1 MPPSGA
7 QGAAYFPAVPAAI
20 DLPAME
26 HEILRHWR
34 DGKVFD
40 RSLDRTATG
49 QIWTFYEGPPTANG
63 MPGVHHIE
71 ARVFKDLFPRFKT
84 MQGFH
89 VPRQAG
95 WDCHGLP
102 VEVAVEKELGLS
114 GKKDIEAYGIAAF
127 NQRCRESV
135 LLHVDAFEELT
146 NRLGYWIDLS
156 SAYRTMDS
164 SYVESVWWSLK
175 EIFRKGLLVK
185 DYRIS
190 PYCPR
195 CETALSDH
203 EMGQPDVYRPVTDPG
218 VTVRFPLLTVP
229 AAATPLLTG
238 ADLLVWTTTPWTLV
252 SNTAVAVH
260 PAESYVVAR
269 QAGGQQAVVVAEQ
282 LMPRVLG
289 EGWHVAARLRGS
301 DLVGATYRPPLTLV
315 DIPGAHRVVPGTFVT
330 TEDGTGLVH
339 MAPAFGADDME
350 TSRAHGLPVVNPVR
364 PDGRF
369 EESVPLV
376 GGLFFKDAD
385 EPLVRELTER
395 GLLFRSEPYQHSYPH
410 CWRCHTPLLY
420 YALPSWFIR
429 TTQIKDRLLAEN
441 ERTNWQPA
449 TIKEGRYGEWLRNN
463 VDWALSRTRY
473 WGTPLPLWECGEHH
487 LTCVGSV
494 AELSEL
500 AGRDLSDLDPH
511 RPYVDAVVI
520 ACPGCGG
527 PAQRVPEVIDAWY
540 DSGSMPFARLG
551 APYRNEEEFRRAYP
565 AQFICE
571 AIDQTRGWFY
581 SLMAVGTLVF
591 DRSSYENVVCLGLVV
606 DEHGRKMSKHLG
618 NVLEPMPL
626 MEAHGADAVRWFF
639 AASGSPWSTR
649 RIGSATLEEI
659 VRKVLLTY
667 WNTVSFLALYANAG
681 AAQGAAWRPEMLA
694 GAPPPAARPLLDRWA
709 LGELTIVTSEVTA
722 ALEEFDTA
730 AAGRRLAAFV
740 DDLSNWY
747 VRRSRRRFWEG
758 PGTPGGAAAF
768 ATLYQCLETLTRLMA
783 PIVPFLTEYVWG
795 ILRGPED
802 PDSVHLTTWPVID
815 PALVDRQL
823 SGQMGLAR
831 RLVELGRS
839 ARATASLGI
848 RQPLP
853 RALVSAPGFAG
864 LPAELRD
871 QVAGELNVRGLDAL
885 STVADD
891 LVDHVVKPNFRTL
904 GRRFG
909 NRTQTVARAITAMDP
924 GTLAGRLT
932 GGEASVVV
940 DGEPVTIGPDD
951 VIVTQTPRAGWSVA
965 SDGGETVAL
974 DLDVTPEL
982 RREGLARDVIR
993 LIQDARKADGLEV
1006 TDRITL
1012 RWEAADAEL
1021 ATALTEHG
1029 QLIAGE
1035 VLATE
1040 FGPRG
1045 TAGAGPAA
1053 APDAGAGHRA
1063 EDLGLTFWIRRS

>member
-1 MPPSGA
+1 MSPSGDS
-7 QGAAYFPAVPAAI
+7 GAAYFPAVPAAV
-20 DLPAME
+20 DLPAVE
-26 HEILRHWR
+26 HEILQRWR

-40 RSLDRTATG
+40 RSLDRTAAG
-49 QIWTFYEGPPTANG
+49 PIWTFYEGPPTANG

-156 SAYRTMDS
+156 SAYRTMDA

-203 EMGQPDVYRPVTDPG
+203 EMGQPDVYRTVTDPA

-229 AAATPLLTG
+229 DGATPLLNG

-260 PAESYVVAR
+260 PDESYVVAR
-269 QAGGQQAVVVAEQ
+269 RAGGQESVVVAEQ
-282 LMPRVLG
+282 LLPRVLG
-289 EGWHVAARLRGS
+289 AGWHVAARLPGS
-301 DLVGATYRPPLTLV
+301 GLVGATYRPPFSLV
-315 DIPGAHRVVPGTFVT
+315 DIPGAHRVLPGTFVT

-339 MAPAFGADDME
+339 MSPAFGADDME

-369 EESVPLV
+369 EESVPMV

-385 EPLVRELTER
+385 EPLVRDLTER
-395 GLLFRSEPYQHSYPH
+395 GLLFHSEPYQHSYPH

-441 ERTNWQPA
+441 ERTNWQPP

-487 LTCVGSV
+487 LTCAGSL

-500 AGRDLSDLDPH
+500 AGRDLSALDPH

-520 ACPGCGG
+520 TCPDCGG
-527 PAQRVPEVIDAWY
+527 PAQRAPEVIDAWY

-551 APYRNEEEFRRAYP
+551 APWRNEEEFRRAYP

-606 DEHGRKMSKHLG
+606 DKDGRKMSKHLG
-618 NVLEPMPL
+618 NVLEPISL

-649 RIGSATLEEI
+649 RIGAETLEEI

-681 AAQGAAWRPEMLA
+681 AAQGAAWRPAMLA
-694 GAPPPAARPLLDRWA
+694 GAPPPAARPLLDRWV
-709 LGELTIVTSEVTA
+709 LSELTIVTSEVTA

-730 AAGRRLAAFV
+730 AAGRRLAAFTG
-740 DDLSNWY
+740 DLSNWY

-758 PGTPGGAAAF
+758 PGTPDGAAAF

-783 PIVPFLTEYVWG
+783 PVVPFLTDYVWA

-802 PDSVHLTTWPVID
+802 PDSVHLTSWPSAD

-823 SGQMGLAR
+823 SEQMGLAR

-839 ARATASLGI
+839 ARAAASLGI

-853 RALVSAPGFAG
+853 RALVGAAGFAG

-871 QVAGELNVRGLDAL
+871 QVTGELNVRALEAL
-885 STVADD
+885 SSVGDD
-891 LVDHVVKPNFRTL
+891 LVDHVVKPNFRAL

-909 NRTQTVARAITAMDP
+909 NRTQPVAAAITAMDA
-924 GTLAGRLT
+924 GTLAGRLRAD
-932 GGEASVVV
+932 GEVSVMV
-940 DGEPVTIGPDD
+940 DGEPVAIGPDD

-965 SDGGETVAL
+965 SDAGETVAL
-974 DLDVTPEL
+974 ELDITPEL
-982 RREGLARDVIR
+982 RREGLAREVIR
-993 LIQDARKADGLEV
+993 LVQDARKTDGLEV
-1006 TDRITL
+1006 SDRITL
-1012 RWEAADAEL
+1012 RWESADPEL
-1021 ATALTEHG
+1021 AAALTEHG

-1035 VLATE
+1035 VLATG
-1040 FGPRG
+1040 FGPRDAADP
-1045 TAGAGPAA
+1045 AGA
-1053 APDAGAGHRA
+1053 PDPGTGHSDV
-1063 EDLGLTFWIRRS
+1063 DLGLTFWIRRS